1 MSICKLYAEEGDVN
15 DLWFLTVALLYA
27 VILHSLR
34 QHARHCASI
43 MPPYRV
49 APPRQHYPAVKQ
61 HSPNQL
67 LLHPPFF
74 FPQNI
79 SKYRIIRGNFH
90 IPFVLISA

>member
-27 VILHSLR
+27 VILHSLC
-34 QHARHCASI
+34 QHVRHCTSI

-49 APPRQHYPAVKQ
+49 APPHQHYPAVKH

-67 LLHPPFF
+67 LLHPPYLSQL
-74 FPQNI
+74 FPA
-79 SKYRIIRGNFH
+79 KYFKVSNN
-90 IPFVLISA
+90 

>member
-49 APPRQHYPAVKQ
+49 APPRQHYPVVKH

-67 LLHPPFF
+67 LLHPP
-74 FPQNI
+74 
-79 SKYRIIRGNFH
+79 
-90 IPFVLISA
+90 